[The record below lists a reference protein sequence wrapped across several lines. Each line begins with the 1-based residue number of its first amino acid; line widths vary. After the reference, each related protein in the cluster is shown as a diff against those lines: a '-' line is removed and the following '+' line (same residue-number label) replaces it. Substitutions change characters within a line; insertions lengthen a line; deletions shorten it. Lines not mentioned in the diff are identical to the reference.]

1 MIKSVKISIF
11 ALTTSGFDDMTG
23 NFSEERYEEMLGK
36 LFVRFPSFQKVGA
49 GAYKPGIANME
60 FADQLMG
67 HPHRSYKIIH
77 VAGTN
82 GKGSVSNM
90 LASAL
95 ASAGYRVGLYT
106 SPHILDFRERMRVVE
121 ISPRAALGR
130 NDTGQ
135 YVISSETEGRAEKS
149 LYRYISKQEVWDF
162 VQKWQDTF
170 DHLDMSFFEIT
181 TLMALDWF
189 AGQQVDYVVL
199 ETGLGGRLDSTNIV
213 TPILSV
219 ITNIGLD
226 HCDLLGET
234 LPEVAFEKAGI
245 IKPCVPVVVGESH
258 PETDP
263 VFERKVLYTN
273 LPEPSF
279 MGNRNAI
286 MSLLTFADKVEPTL
300 WDKHEEILAAM
311 DLQGS
316 YQHKN
321 LRTAL
326 AALDTI
332 FHVLDAKP
340 CSIPPSEAG
349 SATLSQ
355 ENRARCLQDAIINT
369 AARTGFR
376 GRWEKISDNPV
387 TICDIGHNEHGLKY
401 NFAQLEKMKVSGEFT
416 HLIIVYGSVADKDV
430 DAVILLMPEGAT
442 YIFTQ
447 AHGKRALSS
456 EAVVQKYLKHC
467 SETGKPAGEVHCVPD
482 VKEAR
487 VFAEDLASAIVEADP
502 AARPL
507 IYIGGST
514 YVVSEAL
521 ADRI

>member
-1 MIKSVKISIF
+1 
-11 ALTTSGFDDMTG
+11 MTEI
-23 NFSEERYEEMLGK
+23 FSEESYNEMLAK

-67 HPHRSYKIIH
+67 HPHRKYKVVH

-82 GKGSVSNM
+82 GKGSTSNM
-90 LASAL
+90 LASVL
-95 ASAGYRVGLYT
+95 AAAGYKVGLYT
-106 SPHILDFRERMRVVE
+106 SPHIVDFRERIRVVE
-121 ISPRAALGR
+121 EIATGSALAM
-130 NDTGQ
+130 T
-135 YVISSETEGRAEKS
+135 YS
-149 LYRYISKQEVWDF
+149 LIPKEDVWSF
-162 VQKWQDTF
+162 VQQWQETF

-189 AGQQVDYVVL
+189 AKQEVDIVVL

-213 TPILSV
+213 TPVLSV

-226 HCDLLGET
+226 HCDMLGET
-234 LPEVAFEKAGI
+234 LPEIAFEKAGI

-258 PETDP
+258 PETDE
-263 VFERKVLYTN
+263 VFGRKVLYTN
-273 LPEPSF
+273 LPEPAF

-311 DLQGS
+311 DLQGA

-326 AALDTI
+326 AALD
-332 FHVLDAKP
+332 VLIGQCLIGGTD
-340 CSIPPSEAG
+340 I
-349 SATLSQ
+349 SQ
-355 ENRARCLQDAIINT
+355 ALVHT

-401 NFAQLEKMKVSGEFT
+401 NFAQLERIMASGECT

-430 DAVILLMPEGAT
+430 DAVIHLMPERAT

-447 AHGKRALSS
+447 AHGKRALPA
-456 EAVVQKYLKHC
+456 EQAMNKYMKFC
-467 SETGKPAGEVHCVPD
+467 EESGRQAGEVYCIENV
-482 VKEAR
+482 VEAR
-487 VFAEDLASAIVEADP
+487 RKAESLSAAIKQENPD
-502 AARPL
+502 ARPM

-514 YVVSEAL
+514 YVVSEAV
-521 ADRI
+521 ADR

>member
-1 MIKSVKISIF
+1 MIKFVKISIF
-11 ALTTSGFDDMTG
+11 VLTTSGFDDMTG

-67 HPHRSYKIIH
+67 HPHRNYKIIH

-121 ISPRAALGR
+121 ISQRAALGR

-135 YVISSETEGRAEKS
+135 YVISSETGGRVEKS

-213 TPILSV
+213 TPVLSV

-245 IKPCVPVVVGESH
+245 IKPLVPVVVGESNL
-258 PETDP
+258 ETDA

-279 MGNRNAI
+279 MGSRTAV
-286 MSLLTFADKVEPTL
+286 MSLLTFADKTTPVL
-300 WDKHEEILAAM
+300 WEQHEDILREL
-311 DLQGS
+311 DLKGD
-316 YQHKN
+316 YQKKN
-321 LRTAL
+321 LRTVL
-326 AALDTI
+326 AAID
-332 FHVLDAKP
+332 VLVEKGYAFDGP
-340 CSIPPSEAG
+340 
-349 SATLSQ
+349 L
-355 ENRARCLQDAIINT
+355 RDAIVNT
-369 AARTGFR
+369 ASRTGFS
-376 GRWEKISDNPV
+376 GRWEKISDNPY

-401 NFAQLEKMKVSGEFT
+401 NFAQLSKMKSCGEVT
-416 HLIIVYGSVADKDV
+416 DLIIVYGSVADKDV
-430 DAVILLMPEGAT
+430 DAVMHLMPEDAV
-442 YIFTQ
+442 YVFTQ
-447 AHGKRALSS
+447 AHGKRALSA
-456 EAVVQKYLKHC
+456 ETVVEKYQSHC
-467 SETGKPAGEVHCVPD
+467 RETGKSSCQIHCIPD

-487 VFAEDLASAIVEADP
+487 AFAEGLASSIIGVNPE
-502 AARPL
+502 ARPL

-521 ADRI
+521 TDRI